1 MNTHALSRIAT
12 VAAAGALMA
21 AAPRP
26 RTPIR
31 AIPGKASTGAST
43 SSMIRSTGWSSS
55 PSPRPTPTSRR
66 SRCAAACTTSSA
78 TSATSG
84 LAPTACCKAV
94 ATTSST
100 RWAASCSTPPW
111 AWAAASTSP
120 RPTARARSRTTSAPR
135 WASGASARPVP
146 GAAVLRLVHHPR
158 RRRPGW
164 RLLRSQGHLHQHQRD
179 RQRAAAQ
186 FAVGPERGGRA
197 RQPAGRDQHDRP
209 RGAGSVQLRA
219 RRLPA
224 TPRRHGAGPEGG
236 RRVRAAELRRRR
248 GRRQG
253 RRPAMAPVVQPAK

>member
-1 MNTHALSRIAT
+1 
-12 VAAAGALMA
+12 
-21 AAPRP
+21 
-26 RTPIR
+26 
-31 AIPGKASTGAST
+31 
-43 SSMIRSTGWSSS
+43 MIRSTGWSS
-55 PSPRPTPTSRR
+55 PVAQAYTYVTPQPVR
-66 SRCAAACTTSSA
+66 SCVHNIFSNV
-78 TSATSG
+78 G
-84 LAPTACCKAV
+84 DL
-94 ATTSST
+94 
-100 RWAASCSTPPW
+100 W
-111 AWAAASTSP
+111 
-120 RPTARARSRTTSAPR
+120 
-135 WASGASARPVP
+135 SGANSMLQGRGHDFVNTLGRFLFNTTMGVGGCFDVASANGAQDPERLRHHAGRLGHRPGPVP